1 MAMLTVRNLS
11 EEVHRALR
19 VRAAQ
24 HGQSMEAEVREILES
39 AIRPKGRVKLG
50 SLLAD
55 MGRQAKLSDE
65 EGRVLPFDLACTR
78 PRARRPP
85 LHTHQFGATIGQ

>member
-1 MAMLTVRNLS
+1 MLTVRNLPD
-11 EEVHRALR
+11 EVHRALR

-39 AIRPKGRVKLG
+39 AISPQGRMKLG

-55 MGRQAKLSDE
+55 VGRKAKLSDE
-65 EGRVLPFDLACTR
+65 EFAVFGQVRDKTPAR
-78 PRARRPP
+78 P
-85 LHTHQFGATIGQ
+85 LGWE